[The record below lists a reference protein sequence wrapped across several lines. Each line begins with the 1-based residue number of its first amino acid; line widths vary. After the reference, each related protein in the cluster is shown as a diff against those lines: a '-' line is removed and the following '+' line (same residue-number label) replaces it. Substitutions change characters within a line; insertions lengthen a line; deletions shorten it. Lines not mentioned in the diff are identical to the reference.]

1 MSGAETMGLR
11 ERTRRAV
18 RRELADLALGMF
30 VERGYEATTVED
42 IAAAAGLSKRSFF
55 RYFPAKEDVLFGDV
69 EDVAGQIA
77 EQVRARP
84 GGEDAWACLHA
95 VLREWEPRIHTAQ
108 RDLDALRLIETT
120 PPLRARLHQKRDELR
135 ALVAAALRERP
146 GSGLDAFTA
155 DLLTSA
161 AGAVLD
167 AATREWLRTDGT
179 ADRAA
184 LIDRAFAALSPAAS
198 PAAPKPVPEPRRF
211 RLDAALNVLPALDD
225 HGFRNPA
232 PDDVPAL
239 GELMWHAYRGT
250 PDQDDAGPDTAAA
263 IKEIGLTF
271 EGDHGRFLPS
281 ASFVADDGEGRPVA
295 ASLVTLWQGV
305 PLLAYVFT
313 SPSHLGQGLARRLV
327 TASMHALAAEG
338 HELLSLAVTEDNV
351 RARRLY
357 EAMGFA
363 PHDPNR

>member
-1 MSGAETMGLR
+1 MGLR

-18 RRELADLALGMF
+18 RRELAGLALRMF

-69 EDVAGQIA
+69 EDLAVQIA
-77 EQVRARP
+77 DEVRTRP
-84 GGEDAWACLHA
+84 QGESAWECLHA
-95 VLREWEPRIHTAQ
+95 VLREWEPRLHTAQ

-146 GSGLDAFTA
+146 GADLDAFTA
-155 DLLTSA
+155 DLLTAA
-161 AGAVLD
+161 AGAALD
-167 AATREWLRTDGT
+167 AASREWLRTDGT

-184 LIDRAFAALSPAAS
+184 LIDRAFAALAPA
-198 PAAPKPVPEPRRF
+198 PARTAEPRRF
-211 RLDAALNVLPALDD
+211 RLDAPLGVLPVPED

-232 PDDVPAL
+232 PSDVPAL
-239 GELMWHAYRGT
+239 GDLMWRAYQGT
-250 PDQDDAGPDTAAA
+250 PDQADAGADVPAA
-263 IKEIGLTF
+263 IEEIGLLF
-271 EGDHGRFLPS
+271 AGEHGRFVPS
-281 ASFVADDGEGRPVA
+281 ASFLAEDGEGRPVA
-295 ASLVTLWQGV
+295 ASLVTLWKGV
-305 PLLAYVFT
+305 PLLAYLFT
-313 SPSHLGQGLARRLV
+313 SPDHVGQGLGRRLAL
-327 TASMHALAAEG
+327 ASMHALADQG

-357 EAMGFA
+357 ESIGFV
-363 PHDPNR
+363 PHVPSA